1 MEIKVDVG
9 ADTYNTLEK
18 IAKIKEQNLDI
29 TFADMLSLGAR
40 VYLNSL
46 EKKEDKVTKA
56 LLTNAVNNNKILSE
70 ILHIIFDKDKS
81 DLGAYDADTALELI
95 RRMTK
100 DYIDEVV
107 DAS

>member
-9 ADTYNTLEK
+9 ADTYNTLEH
-18 IAKIKEQNLDI
+18 ISKIKEQNLDV

-46 EKKEDKVTKA
+46 EKKEDKVTKV

-70 ILHIIFDKDKS
+70 ILHIIFDKVKS
-81 DLGAYDADTALELI
+81 DLGVYDADTALELI

>member
-9 ADTYNTLEK
+9 ADTYNTLEQ
-18 IAKIKEQNLDI
+18 ISNIKEQNLDI

-46 EKKEDKVTKA
+46 EKKEDRVTKA
-56 LLTNAVNNNKILSE
+56 LLTYAVNNNKILAE
-70 ILHIIFDKDKS
+70 ILHITFDKNKS
-81 DLGAYDADTALELI
+81 ALGVYDADTAIELI
-95 RRMTK
+95 RRMTR

-107 DAS
+107 DAR

>member
-9 ADTYNTLEK
+9 ADTYSTLEK
-18 IAKIKEQNLDI
+18 ISKIKEQNLDV

-46 EKKEDKVTKA
+46 EKKEDRVTKA

-81 DLGAYDADTALELI
+81 DLGVYDADTALELI

>member
-9 ADTYNTLEK
+9 ADTYNTLEQ
-18 IAKIKEQNLDI
+18 ISKIKEQNLDV

-81 DLGAYDADTALELI
+81 DLGVYDADTALELI